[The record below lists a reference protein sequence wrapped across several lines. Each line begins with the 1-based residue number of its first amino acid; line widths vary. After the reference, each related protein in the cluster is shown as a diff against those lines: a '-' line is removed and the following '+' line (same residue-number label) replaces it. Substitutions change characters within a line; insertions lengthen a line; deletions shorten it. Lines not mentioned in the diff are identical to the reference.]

1 MTDVSSSAAEGSHAL
16 HTAELKRGRA
26 FYGARSWGN
35 AYRSLSLADTIE
47 PLCANDLEYL
57 AVPAYL
63 TGHDDE
69 YLEVLQR
76 AHRAHI
82 AEGDIPRAVRCA
94 CWLTLRLL
102 FRGEIGRA
110 TGWLAR
116 AQRLLD
122 RDLRDSVEEGYL
134 LLPTLQQLIIARN
147 WEAVYELATR
157 AAEIGERFNDT
168 DLINAARHLQAR
180 SLLQRGRVTEALT
193 LLDGVMANVVIGDLS
208 PLVTGYVFSQAIQ
221 SCIYVYA
228 LERAREWSE
237 AFARWCDSQPEMLA
251 FTGTCSVLR
260 AQVMQVSGAW
270 LDAIEEAQRAFERCS
285 LIGQCST
292 PTEWYRRAEVHA
304 RGTGSGV
311 ARLRAASAAYQQG
324 EVHRLRGEF
333 EAAEKAFR
341 VASEHG
347 MSPYPGLAL
356 LRAAQGRIEAAS
368 AAIRR
373 VLAATT
379 DQFER
384 TRFLP
389 AYIDIMLAAG
399 ETSQARAACADLGRI
414 AKIIDTDVLST
425 IAMQAHG
432 FIELAEGNAQA
443 AIGLLRSAC
452 RAWQQFGA
460 PYAAAR
466 VRVQVAL
473 ACRALADDDGCELEL
488 SAARA
493 VFEEL
498 GAAPDLAY
506 VDSLGADPNSNFRSH
521 GLTLREMQVLRRVAA
536 GVTNRKIA
544 SEFSLSEKTVDR
556 HVSNIFAKLD
566 VPSRTAATAYAYE
579 HKLL

>member
-1 MTDVSSSAAEGSHAL
+1 MTDGSSSSAASSHAL
-16 HTAELKRGRA
+16 HTAELKRGRE
-26 FYGARSWGN
+26 FYAARSWGN
-35 AYRSLSLADTIE
+35 AYRSLSLADAIE
-47 PLCANDLEYL
+47 PLGGSDLERL

-69 YLEVLQR
+69 YLDVLQR

-82 AEGDIPRAVRCA
+82 AAGDLPRAVRCA

-102 FRGEIGRA
+102 FRGELGRA

-116 AQRLLD
+116 AQRLLEPN
-122 RDLRDSVEEGYL
+122 LRDSVEEGYL
-134 LLPTLQQLIIARN
+134 LLPILQQLIVARD
-147 WEAVYELATR
+147 WDAVYEIAARAT
-157 AAEIGERFNDT
+157 EIGGRFSDP
-168 DLINAARHLQAR
+168 DLSKTGRFLQAR
-180 SLLQRGRVTEALT
+180 ALLQRGQVTEALA
-193 LLDGVMANVVIGDLS
+193 LLDEVMVSVVAGDLS
-208 PLVTGYVFSQAIQ
+208 PLVTGYTFSQAIQ
-221 SCIYVYA
+221 SCLYVYA
-228 LERAREWSE
+228 LSRAREWTE
-237 AFARWCDSQPEMLA
+237 AFARWCEGQPEMLA
-251 FTGTCSVLR
+251 FTGTCSMLR
-260 AQVMQVSGAW
+260 AQVMQLNGAW

-311 ARLRAASAAYQQG
+311 AQLRAAAAAYQQG

-333 EAAEKAFR
+333 EAAEKAYLN
-341 VASEHG
+341 ASERG

-373 VLAATT
+373 VLAAMT

-384 TRFLP
+384 TRSLP
-389 AYIDIMLAAG
+389 AYIEIMLAAG
-399 ETSQARAACADLGRI
+399 EISEARTASTDLSRI
-414 AKIIDTDVLST
+414 AQIIDTEVLNT
-425 IAMQAHG
+425 IAMHARG
-432 FIELAEGNAQA
+432 SVELAEGDARVA
-443 AIGLLRSAC
+443 LVSLRSAC
-452 RAWQQFGA
+452 RAWEQFGA
-460 PYAAAR
+460 PYSAAR

-488 SAARA
+488 STARA

-498 GAAPDLAY
+498 GAAPDLAH
-506 VDSLGADPNSNFRSH
+506 VDSLGADSSSNFRSH
-521 GLTLREMQVLRRVAA
+521 GLTLREMQVLRWVAT

-544 SEFSLSEKTVDR
+544 TELSLSEKTVDR